1 MGKILFDNSEL
12 LIATNEK
19 NKKFKNMLER
29 KKYFLFI
36 FLFSLMYK
44 CTEIKKKTLT
54 KKTTKKFTGLR
65 TAPPDVRLLILL
77 KPLKI
82 NINLLEKKKLDI
94 TEKIIA

>member
-44 CTEIKKKTLT
+44 CTEIKKKNTY
-54 KKTTKKFTGLR
+54 
-65 TAPPDVRLLILL
+65 
-77 KPLKI
+77 
-82 NINLLEKKKLDI
+82 
-94 TEKIIA
+94 